1 MRVNSNV
8 SSSFLFALFLSVKHA
23 KERRSR
29 EKSDAFFV
37 FDFFPFER
45 MQRRRKL
52 YAQAEEY
59 DTRVKIRA
67 KMSIAFYIELSTL
80 SLSLSP
86 PLSPFL
92 SLSPPLSFSN
102 FRPRSLPLLSDFAI
116 NIQNILFFS
125 LNPCLRRWI
134 QLSITRNRA
143 PNR

>member
-1 MRVNSNV
+1 
-8 SSSFLFALFLSVKHA
+8 
-23 KERRSR
+23 
-29 EKSDAFFV
+29 
-37 FDFFPFER
+37 

-67 KMSIAFYIELSTL
+67 KMSIAFYIELSTLSL

-116 NIQNILFFS
+116 NIQNTLFFS
-125 LNPCLRRWI
+125 
-134 QLSITRNRA
+134 
-143 PNR
+143 

>member
-1 MRVNSNV
+1 VRVNSNV

-23 KERRSR
+23 KERSSR

-86 PLSPFL
+86 
-92 SLSPPLSFSN
+92 SFSISVS
-102 FRPRSLPLLSDFAI
+102 FPSSLFL
-116 NIQNILFFS
+116 
-125 LNPCLRRWI
+125 
-134 QLSITRNRA
+134 
-143 PNR
+143 